1 MTNPRRLLSLV
12 LPADEA
18 SAVMEELLDA
28 DEPRR
33 VRAEERERR
42 AEALRAR
49 ALAGGLVVTGG
60 GGEGYLVGSCSC
72 LEWFA
77 YRESEIPGVVA
88 AYLEHIDRVHVEP

>member
-18 SAVMEELLDA
+18 SAIMEELLDA

-33 VRAEERERR
+33 VRERARR

-77 YRESEIPGVVA
+77 YRESEIPGVVD
-88 AYLEHIDRVHVEP
+88 AYLEHVDRVHVEP